1 MIIPGVAFL
10 IPTGIWLLRSY
21 LEKIPKELEEAA
33 YVDGA
38 SRLYTLRRVV
48 IPLAIPGLIVVGT
61 AVFIGAYAQQF
72 LFAITFN
79 NVREIQ
85 PLPAGLFE
93 FVGYQDTTWN
103 ELMAAALTGRA
114 AGDARVPLPAEIPR
128 RGPDRRRG
136 ERMTNQDHQQG
147 RLPMTHLKTLTVAA
161 ALMAGTA
168 LSAQAQELH
177 FIMCGGEV
185 RPADQVVI
193 DKFQADNPGVTVKM
207 EAVEWGTCQ
216 DKSMQLAAA
225 GDPPDVAYMGS
236 RTLRQLANN
245 DLIVPVTFT
254 PEEEAAYQPGVLKTV
269 TNGGQYWGIP
279 HAFSTKALYIN
290 CTVVE
295 AAGAECKAPPPGPTS
310 WPCRRP

>member
-1 MIIPGVAFL
+1 MMIDRLSLLQKIGVYFATFVFLLFILMPFIEMIRVSLRPMSHLMTADFTWWSEDFSMQAYRDMWKTVPLLGRYIFNSIFVAASVTLVTMIVVVPAAYAYARLDFPFKALSLGGFLAVNMFTGAVLLIPLYRVLRTLGMLNTYWAMIIPGVAFL

-103 ELMAAALTGRA
+103 ELMAAALTGVLPVMFVFLFLQKYLV
-114 AGDARVPLPAEIPR
+114 AG
-128 RGPDRRRG
+128 
-136 ERMTNQDHQQG
+136 
-147 RLPMTHLKTLTVAA
+147 LT
-161 ALMAGTA
+161 
-168 LSAQAQELH
+168 
-177 FIMCGGEV
+177 
-185 RPADQVVI
+185 
-193 DKFQADNPGVTVKM
+193 
-207 EAVEWGTCQ
+207 
-216 DKSMQLAAA
+216 
-225 GDPPDVAYMGS
+225 
-236 RTLRQLANN
+236 
-245 DLIVPVTFT
+245 
-254 PEEEAAYQPGVLKTV
+254 
-269 TNGGQYWGIP
+269 
-279 HAFSTKALYIN
+279 
-290 CTVVE
+290 
-295 AAGAECKAPPPGPTS
+295 AGAVKE
-310 WPCRRP
+310 

>member
-1 MIIPGVAFL
+1 MIDRLTFLQKIGVYVATFVFLLFILMPFIEMIRVSLRPMSHLMTADFTWWSEDFSLQAYRDMWVTVPLLGRYIFNSIFIAASVTLVTMIVVIPAAYAYARLEFPFKALSLGGFLAVNMFTGAVLLIPLYRVLRTLGMLNTYWAMIIPGVAFL

-103 ELMAAALTGRA
+103 ELMAAALTGVLPVMLVFLFLQKYLV
-114 AGDARVPLPAEIPR
+114 AG
-128 RGPDRRRG
+128 
-136 ERMTNQDHQQG
+136 
-147 RLPMTHLKTLTVAA
+147 LT
-161 ALMAGTA
+161 
-168 LSAQAQELH
+168 
-177 FIMCGGEV
+177 
-185 RPADQVVI
+185 
-193 DKFQADNPGVTVKM
+193 
-207 EAVEWGTCQ
+207 
-216 DKSMQLAAA
+216 
-225 GDPPDVAYMGS
+225 
-236 RTLRQLANN
+236 
-245 DLIVPVTFT
+245 
-254 PEEEAAYQPGVLKTV
+254 
-269 TNGGQYWGIP
+269 
-279 HAFSTKALYIN
+279 
-290 CTVVE
+290 
-295 AAGAECKAPPPGPTS
+295 AGAVKE
-310 WPCRRP
+310 